1 MCLVLVPTLGPPL
14 RRRREEGGQEGAE
27 AAVQDHSP
35 GALREGPEEGREA
48 GVQKR
53 TRQEELQEGSEK
65 GPIAKLHP
73 GKSCYYSYNR
83 CNHQS

>member
-1 MCLVLVPTLGPPL
+1 M
-14 RRRREEGGQEGAE
+14 
-27 AAVQDHSP
+27 QDYSS

-53 TRQEELQEGSEK
+53 ARQEELQEGAEK

-73 GKSCYYSYNR
+73 GKSCYSSHQR
-83 CNHQS
+83 CNIKVELVQGI